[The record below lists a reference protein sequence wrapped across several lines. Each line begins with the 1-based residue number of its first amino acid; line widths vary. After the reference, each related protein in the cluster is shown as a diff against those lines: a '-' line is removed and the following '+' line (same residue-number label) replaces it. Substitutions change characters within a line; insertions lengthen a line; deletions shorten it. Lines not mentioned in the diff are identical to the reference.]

1 MAQYDGAIRINTNI
15 STKDAKVQLSAL
27 QHTIVKTADEIKA
40 LRSKMDALKDVKTPT
55 EAYEVMERQLL
66 NALNMLEE
74 LEEKQR
80 SLPKEFSQMFA
91 GELAE
96 QAKAAWEEFNKTT
109 EELGQMDVKLSELK
123 SKMKELR
130 KEDGGPNGILPDVEN
145 EYNALMS
152 QYKELQGEN
161 SQTLKQISEI
171 NDTIK
176 ISEKIEK
183 AKESVTQLNE
193 KLKEMEDTRKAFS
206 LGTDTDEY
214 QNLARQLKNKQK
226 ALAKMKFQSSA
237 LKGFENIGKIKDSFK
252 KLGETVKKAFSKV
265 DKSAKKSGGSISSF
279 GSRIKGLVASALIF
293 NQVSKAFN
301 LMFSGMKE
309 GFGNLYSEVGGFK
322 SVVDGLKTSALTL
335 KNSFSAAFRPLV
347 EIAIPYIQKAIEYI
361 TRLADSFGQLM
372 AAITGQKTY
381 TKAIKQTTT
390 ALEEAKEA
398 EEGYL
403 SPLDEINKFQ
413 KKDSQTDAG
422 GATGPMFEE
431 VPINSKFLE
440 TANRVKE
447 VMAQLF
453 QPLKTA
459 WESQGQFV
467 MDSWKYALEEV
478 GLLAQSIGEDFL
490 AVWNQPE
497 TISVLEDIFIIIGDI
512 GLVVG
517 NLAARFREA
526 WEENDVGLRILENIR
541 NLFGIIIEH
550 VRNAADATVEWSK
563 NLDFSPMLESINGL
577 LEALQPLADNIGAGL
592 EWFYTNVLLPIAG
605 WTIEEA
611 IPTFLDMLSA
621 AIGVVNEV
629 IEALKPLGMWLW
641 EEFLQPL
648 GQWAGDT
655 IIAAMETITDLL
667 KKFGNWIS
675 DNQSLVE
682 NFVIIIGSFFAAWKI
697 ANFAST
703 IGTIVSAM
711 VKFITTG
718 QLMATVSG
726 ALGAAITFLTSPI
739 GLVTLAVGA
748 LIAGFTLLYKNS
760 ESFRNFIDGIV
771 EGAKNLIP
779 GIIEGIKSGWAA
791 FTDWLGGLWQGIV
804 DGFKD
809 FFGIHSPST
818 LMMKLGGYL
827 IMGLIEG
834 IKNLVGKVE
843 EIWES
848 MKQFAEDTW
857 NSVKDWMADT
867 WSSIKQTASQKWGE
881 IKQNLSD
888 KWSQMKSDAKE
899 KFDKIRSGIAD
910 TWAKTKENTA
920 SAWSTI
926 KEKAISAS
934 DYVKNGVMNAW
945 NALKTGTANVWE
957 SIVNVIKRP
966 INGILGF
973 VESLANGVVNA
984 INTVIRALNGL
995 SFDIPDWI
1003 PGIGGNKFGFNI
1015 PELSQVS
1022 IPRLATGTVVPPN
1035 REFMA
1040 VLGDNKREPEVVSPL
1055 STMKQAVLEAIA
1067 EAGGIGE
1074 KEITIKVPVYIDGK
1088 QVYESTVKYGKT
1100 QQMSTGK
1107 NPFML
1112 GIT

>member
-1 MAQYDGAIRINTNI
+1 MAQYDGSIRINTKI

-27 QHTIVKTADEIKA
+27 QHTIVKTADEIA
-40 LRSKMDALKDVKTPT
+40 SLRSKMDAMKDVKFPTKEFTNLEAELKKAVSEYDKLQAKMEERGKPT
-55 EAYEVMERQLL
+55 ERYKSLQKDLQKAQS
-66 NALNMLEE
+66 E
-74 LEEKQR
+74 LER
-80 SLPKEFSQMFA
+80 
-91 GELAE
+91 LAE
-96 QAKAAWEEFNKTT
+96 QQAEMENMGFSIPKDFIDKQADASDKVEAIKEKMNALDKSGNAFVPKVDPKELEDAKKKVD
-109 EELGQMDVKLSELK
+109 ELKQKIKELK
-123 SKMKELR
+123 SSGKDFQLGQDTGEYAGLSQQ
-130 KEDGGPNGILPDVEN
+130 LQN
-145 EYNALMS
+145 E
-152 QYKELQGEN
+152 
-161 SQTLKQISEI
+161 
-171 NDTIK
+171 
-176 ISEKIEK
+176 
-183 AKESVTQLNE
+183 
-193 KLKEMEDTRKAFS
+193 
-206 LGTDTDEY
+206 
-214 QNLARQLKNKQK
+214 QK
-226 ALAKMKFQSSA
+226 ALAKMKFQVAA
-237 LKGFENIGKIKDSFK
+237 LGGFEKLGKIKDSFK
-252 KLGETVKKAFSKV
+252 KLGETAKSAFSKV
-265 DKSAKKSGGSISSF
+265 NKSAKKSGGSISSF

-293 NQVSKAFN
+293 NQVSKAFS

-309 GFGNLYSEVGGFK
+309 GFGNLYNEVGGFK
-322 SVVDGLKTSALTL
+322 STVDGLKASALTL
-335 KNSFSAAFRPLV
+335 KNSLAAAFRPLV
-347 EIAIPYIQKAIEYI
+347 EAAIPYIQKAIEYI
-361 TRLADSFGQLM
+361 TRLVDSFGQLI

-381 TKAIKQTTT
+381 TKAIKQTTA

-413 KKDSQTDAG
+413 KKDSQADTG

-440 TANRVKE
+440 MANRVKE

-459 WESQGQFV
+459 WENQGQFV

-478 GLLAQSIGEDFL
+478 GLLAQSVGEDFL

-497 TISVLEDIFIIIGDI
+497 TISVLENILIIAGDI
-512 GLVVG
+512 GLVAG

-526 WEENDVGLRILENIR
+526 WEANDVGLSILENIR

-641 EEFLQPL
+641 EEFLQPI

-675 DNQSLVE
+675 EHQEAVQ
-682 NFVIIIGSFFAAWKI
+682 NFTIIIGAFATAWGVVSAAVGIWNGI
-697 ANFAST
+697 AAIAST
-703 IGTIVSAM
+703 V
-711 VKFITTG
+711 TT
-718 QLMATVSG
+718 AF
-726 ALGAAITFLTSPI
+726 GAAITFLTSPI
-739 GLVTLAVGA
+739 GLVTLAIGA

-779 GIIEGIKSGWAA
+779 GIIEGIKSGWDS
-791 FTDWLGGLWQGIV
+791 FIGWLGDLWQGIV
-804 DGFKD
+804 DGFKS

-818 LMMKLGGYL
+818 LMMELGGYL
-827 IMGLIEG
+827 VMGLIEG

-857 NSVKDWMADT
+857 NGVKDWLSDT

-881 IKQNLSD
+881 IKQNLSE
-888 KWSQMKSDAKE
+888 KWSQMKSDAKS
-899 KFDKIRSGIAD
+899 KFDEIGTNIANA
-910 TWAKTKENTA
+910 WAKTKENTA

-926 KEKAISAS
+926 KEKAVSAS
-934 DYVKNGVMNAW
+934 DSVKTGVMNAW
-945 NALKTGTANVWE
+945 NALKTGTSNVWD
-957 SIVNVIKRP
+957 SIMNAVKRP

-973 VESLANGVVNA
+973 VESLANGVVNG

-995 SFDIPDWI
+995 HFTIPDWV
-1003 PGIGGNKFGFNI
+1003 PLLGGNSFGFNI
-1015 PELSQVS
+1015 PELSRVS

-1035 REFMA
+1035 KEFLA

-1067 EAGGIGE
+1067 EAGGMGTGGNITVQVVLNQKVLGE
-1074 KEITIKVPVYIDGK
+1074 AMV
-1088 QVYESTVKYGKT
+1088 SYGKT

-1107 NPFML
+1107 NPYAL
-1112 GIT
+1112 GTT

>member
-1 MAQYDGAIRINTNI
+1 MAQYDGSIRINTKI
-15 STKDAKVQLSAL
+15 STKDAKVQISAL
-27 QHTIVKTADEIKA
+27 QHTIVKTADEIA
-40 LRSKMDALKDVKTPT
+40 SLRSKMGALEDVKTPT
-55 EAYEVMERQLL
+55 EAYEEMEKQLL
-66 NALNMLEE
+66 GALNTLEE
-74 LEEKQR
+74 LEEKQKN
-80 SLPKEFSQMFA
+80 LPKEFSQMSA
-91 GELAE
+91 NELAE

-109 EELGQMDVKLSELK
+109 EELSQMDVKLSELEG
-123 SKMKELR
+123 KMEELR
-130 KEDGGPNGILPDVEN
+130 KKDGDPDGILPDVESD
-145 EYNALMS
+145 YNALMAH
-152 QYKELQGEN
+152 YKELQDEN
-161 SQTLKQISEI
+161 SKTLKQISAI

-176 ISEKIEK
+176 VSEKIEK
-183 AKESVTQLNE
+183 AKESVTHLNE
-193 KLKEMEDTRKAFS
+193 KLKEMEDTGKAFS
-206 LGTDTDEY
+206 LGTDTEEY
-214 QNLARQLKNKQK
+214 QNLARQLKNEQK
-226 ALAKMKFQSSA
+226 ALAKMKFQAAA
-237 LKGFENIGKIKDSFK
+237 LGGFEKLGKIKDSFK
-252 KLGETVKKAFSKV
+252 KLGETAKSAFSKV
-265 DKSAKKSGGSISSF
+265 NKSAKKSGGSISSF

-309 GFGNLYSEVGGFK
+309 GFGNLYNEVGGFK
-322 SVVDGLKTSALTL
+322 STVDGLKASALTL
-335 KNSFSAAFRPLV
+335 KNSLAAAFRPLV
-347 EIAIPYIQKAIEYI
+347 EAAIPYIQKAIEYI
-361 TRLADSFGQLM
+361 TRLVDSFGQII

-381 TKAIKQTTT
+381 TKAIKQTTA

-413 KKDSQTDAG
+413 KKDSQADTG

-440 TANRVKE
+440 MANRVKE

-459 WESQGQFV
+459 WENQGQFV

-478 GLLAQSIGEDFL
+478 GLLAQSVGEDFL

-497 TISVLEDIFIIIGDI
+497 TISVLENILIIAGDI

-526 WEENDVGLRILENIR
+526 WEANDVGLRILENIR

-641 EEFLQPL
+641 EEFLQPI

-675 DNQSLVE
+675 EHQEAVQ
-682 NFVIIIGSFFAAWKI
+682 NFTIIIGAFATAWGVVSAAVGIWNGI
-697 ANFAST
+697 AAIAST
-703 IGTIVSAM
+703 V
-711 VKFITTG
+711 TT
-718 QLMATVSG
+718 AF
-726 ALGAAITFLTSPI
+726 GAAITFLTSPI
-739 GLVTLAVGA
+739 GLVTLAIGA

-779 GIIEGIKSGWAA
+779 GIIEGIKSGWDS
-791 FTDWLGGLWQGIV
+791 FIGWLGDLWQGIV
-804 DGFKD
+804 DGFKS

-818 LMMKLGGYL
+818 LMMELGGYL
-827 IMGLIEG
+827 VMGLIEG

-848 MKQFAEDTW
+848 MKQFAVDTW
-857 NSVKDWMADT
+857 NGVKDWLSDT

-881 IKQNLSD
+881 IKQNLSE
-888 KWSQMKSDAKE
+888 KWSQMKSDAKS
-899 KFDKIRSGIAD
+899 KFDEIGTNIANA
-910 TWAKTKENTA
+910 WAKTKENTA

-926 KEKAISAS
+926 KEKAVSAS
-934 DYVKNGVMNAW
+934 DSVKTGVMNAW
-945 NALKTGTANVWE
+945 NALKTGTSNVWD
-957 SIVNVIKRP
+957 SIMNAVKRP

-984 INTVIRALNGL
+984 INTVIRALNRL

-1003 PGIGGNKFGFNI
+1003 PLIGGNHFGFNI
-1015 PELSQVS
+1015 PELGQVP
-1022 IPRLATGTVVPPN
+1022 IPRLATGAVIPAN
-1035 REFMA
+1035 KEFLA
-1040 VLGDNKREPEVVSPL
+1040 VLGDQKHGTNIEAPL
-1055 STMKQAVLEAIA
+1055 DTIKQAQKESILEVLSAL
-1067 EAGGIGE
+1067 GITGAVRTGNSQP
-1074 KEITIKVPVYIDGK
+1074 KEIVLKVDRRELGRVMIDEGNL
-1088 QVYESTVKYGKT
+1088 QM
-1100 QQMSTGK
+1100 MSTGK
-1107 NPFML
+1107 NIFML
-1112 GIT
+1112 GVT